1 MTDYIEKFEQNRKAE
16 LEEIQS
22 FETQIC
28 DVLQQASKSLM
39 MMNQLSGKEDFKE
52 LKADAKFKGDQAQN
66 AKKTLDMLKIEYQKK
81 TEENKNLENLEIAID
96 KVKP

>member
-39 MMNQLSGKEDFKE
+39 MMN
-52 LKADAKFKGDQAQN
+52 
-66 AKKTLDMLKIEYQKK
+66 
-81 TEENKNLENLEIAID
+81 
-96 KVKP
+96 